1 MVSIRRFDDD
11 DDASSS
17 SRSVAHASHLIRTF
31 GKTAHHLNFDDEM
44 DA

>member
-17 SRSVAHASHLIRTF
+17 SRSVAHASHRISF
-31 GKTAHHLNFDDEM
+31 GHLEKQPII
-44 DA
+44 